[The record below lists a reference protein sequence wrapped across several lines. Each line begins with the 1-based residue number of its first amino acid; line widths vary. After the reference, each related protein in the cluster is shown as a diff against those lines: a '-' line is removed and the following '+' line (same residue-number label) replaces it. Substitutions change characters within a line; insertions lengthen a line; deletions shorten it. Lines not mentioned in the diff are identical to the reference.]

1 MTMNNPPYS
10 PCIVDRGT
18 LIHKRDMHR
27 ILTDLGR
34 VHYQD
39 IVDGQIR
46 QQGEGYVMEVY
57 EDPSL
62 ATMVANR
69 TLYLNV
75 CSFDYLSLSVDH
87 AVQLDLVQDN
97 RVLRL
102 IPLSDPL
109 SDRKESMAD
118 IKALQAAVADAL
130 AAGWDP

>member
-1 MTMNNPPYS
+1 MTMNNLPHS

-27 ILTDLGR
+27 ILADLGR
-34 VHYQD
+34 VYYQD
-39 IVDGQIR
+39 IVDGQVCR
-46 QQGEGYVMEVY
+46 QGEGYVMEVY
-57 EDPSL
+57 EDPCL

-109 SDRKESMAD
+109 SDQKESIAD
-118 IKALQAAVADAL
+118 MKALQAAVADAL